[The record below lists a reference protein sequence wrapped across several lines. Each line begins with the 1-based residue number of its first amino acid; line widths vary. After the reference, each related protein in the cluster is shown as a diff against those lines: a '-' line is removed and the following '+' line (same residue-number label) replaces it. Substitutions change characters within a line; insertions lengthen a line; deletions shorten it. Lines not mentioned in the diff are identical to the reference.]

1 MKFIQIQCVS
11 CNNTATTQ
19 TDCLMFALDSDG
31 QVWEKRLQDKVW
43 TKTPIKPAT
52 ISGKSVKPNAS

>member
-1 MKFIQIQCVS
+1 MKFIQIQCVG

-43 TKTPIKPAT
+43 TKTPMER
-52 ISGKSVKPNAS
+52 VFDEN